1 MNTPGS
7 VTPPRRPSSQLRGGV
22 GGGVNILFFGD
33 IVGRPGRQA
42 LAQELPKLRQL
53 YKADVVLAQMEN
65 LAHGKGVTKSTL
77 LEVIDAGVD
86 IGTGGNHTFSKPE
99 VHEILAAEPNIMV
112 RPANMDPLLP
122 GQGKKTFQ
130 VGQNS
135 VVVIN
140 LLGEFGMPFA
150 PVESPFTAAL
160 RLVETVKPTDTV
172 IVDFHAE
179 ATSEKAAM
187 GWLLDGRVSLIV
199 GTHTHVPTA
208 DERILPKGTGFITD
222 LGMVGLRDSSLG
234 VDKDM
239 ALQRFLTGK
248 KVNFDIPEHG
258 PVVISGLA
266 VTITKGRTTELKRFT
281 HTTTV

>member
-1 MNTPGS
+1 M
-7 VTPPRRPSSQLRGGV
+7 
-22 GGGVNILFFGD
+22 NILFFGD
-33 IVGRPGRQA
+33 IVGRPGRRA
-42 LAQELPKLRQL
+42 LAQELPKLRQQ
-53 YKADVVLAQMEN
+53 YQADVVLAQMEN

-77 LEVIDAGVD
+77 QEVIDAGVD
-86 IGTGGNHTFSKPE
+86 IGTGGNHLFAKPE
-99 VHEILAAEPNIMV
+99 VHDLLNREPNILV
-112 RPANMDPLLP
+112 RPANMDAALP

-135 VVVIN
+135 VTVIN

-150 PVESPFTAAL
+150 PVESPFVAAQ
-160 RLVETVKPTDTV
+160 RLLETISSNETV

-179 ATSEKAAM
+179 TTSEKTAL

-208 DERILPKGTGFITD
+208 DERILPNGTGFITD
-222 LGMVGLRDSSLG
+222 LGMVGLRNSSLG
-234 VDKDM
+234 VDKDQ

-248 KVNFDIPEHG
+248 KSSFDIPEHG
-258 PVVISGLA
+258 PVVIHGLA
-266 VTITKGRTTELKRFT
+266 ATISRGRTTHLNRFT